1 MPVNAGAGSFF
12 RTMAAG
18 RAIVRPDRRRCPA
31 EGCSARPARETVAA
45 LPETTESLPMA
56 PTASPPIDRRA
67 WSVLAV
73 STLAFTVCF
82 MVWMMF
88 GVIGIPIRKQLGLNA
103 TEFGLLTATPVL
115 TGSLI
120 RVPLGI
126 WTDRYGGRI
135 VMAILMAST
144 VPAIWLMSYATQYWH
159 FLVIGLFVG
168 LAGGSFSVGTPYVA
182 RWFPKARQGMAM
194 GVYGAGNSGAAV
206 NKFVAPVLVVAF
218 GWAMVPQVYAAIM
231 AGTVVLFWL
240 FSAHDPKHLVPPNT
254 RFVDQLKALKDP
266 KVLKY
271 CQYYSIVFGGYVA
284 LSLWMVQ
291 YYVGE
296 YGLDI
301 RVAALL
307 AACFSLPG
315 GVLRAIGGV
324 LSDKYGA
331 HKVTW
336 WVMWVSWI
344 CLFLL
349 SYPQTSFTVQTVA
362 GPKTFEIGLNV
373 VGFTALMAVL
383 GVAWAFGKASVFK
396 YIGDDYP
403 DNIGAISGIVG
414 LAGGLGGFV
423 LPILFGALLDLTGV
437 RSSAFMLM
445 YGVVWVSLIWM
456 YWTEVRATEVM
467 GANAPASPLSRSFA
481 R

>member
-1 MPVNAGAGSFF
+1 MSTDLQHK
-12 RTMAAG
+12 RQ
-18 RAIVRPDRRRCPA
+18 
-31 EGCSARPARETVAA
+31 
-45 LPETTESLPMA
+45 
-56 PTASPPIDRRA
+56 A
-67 WSVLAV
+67 WSVLIV
-73 STLAFTVCF
+73 STWSFTVCF

-88 GVIGIPIRKQLGLNA
+88 GVIGIPIKKMLDLNA
-103 TEFGLLTATPVL
+103 TQFGLLTATPVL

-135 VMAILMAST
+135 VMAVLMALT
-144 VPAIWLMSYATQYWH
+144 VPAIWLMAYATEFWH

-182 RWFPKARQGMAM
+182 RWFPKRQQGMAM
-194 GVYGAGNSGAAV
+194 GIYGAGNSGSAV
-206 NKFVAPVLVVAF
+206 NKFVAPVILVAF
-218 GWAMVPQVYAAIM
+218 GWAAVPQVYAAIM
-231 AGTVVLFWL
+231 AGTVLLFWL
-240 FSAHDPKHLVPPNT
+240 FSHSDPEHLVPSNVK
-254 RFVDQLKALKDP
+254 FGEQLKALKDP
-266 KVLKY
+266 RVLKY

-284 LSLWMVQ
+284 LALWMVQ
-291 YYVGE
+291 YYIGE

-315 GVLRAIGGV
+315 GVLRAVGGW
-324 LSDKYGA
+324 LSDRHGA

-336 WVMWVSWI
+336 WVLWVSWI

-349 SYPQTSFTVQTVA
+349 SYPQTDFTILTVG
-362 GPKTFEIGLNV
+362 GPKTFHIGLNV
-373 VGFTALMAVL
+373 YAFTGLMFIL
-383 GVAWAFGKASVFK
+383 GIAWAFGKASVFK
-396 YIGDDYP
+396 YIADDYP
-403 DNIGAISGIVG
+403 GNIGAISGIVG

-456 YWTEVRATEVM
+456 YWTEVRQTPVM
-467 GANAPASPLSRSFA
+467 GAQAKSFSLQG
-481 R
+481 

>member
-1 MPVNAGAGSFF
+1 MALASTPNMP
-12 RTMAAG
+12 
-18 RAIVRPDRRRCPA
+18 P
-31 EGCSARPARETVAA
+31 VAA
-45 LPETTESLPMA
+45 AAA
-56 PTASPPIDRRA
+56 PSQARRA
-67 WSVLAV
+67 MSVLVV

-88 GVIGIPIRKQLGLNA
+88 GVIGIPIKKALNLNA
-103 TEFGLLTATPVL
+103 TQFGLLTAMPVL
-115 TGSLI
+115 TGSLV

-135 VMAILMAST
+135 VMTLLMALT
-144 VPAIWLMSYATQYWH
+144 VPAIWLMSYATAYWH

-182 RWFPKARQGMAM
+182 RWFPRNRQGFAM

-206 NKFVAPVLVVAF
+206 NKFIAPAIVVAF
-218 GWAMVPQVYAAIM
+218 GWTMVPQVYAAIM
-231 AGTVVLFWL
+231 LGTVVLFWL
-240 FSAHDPKHLVPPNT
+240 FSAHDPKHVVPSNVK
-254 RFVDQLKALKDP
+254 FVDQLKALKDP

-315 GVLRAIGGV
+315 GVLRAVGGW
-324 LSDKYGA
+324 LSDKHGA
-331 HKVTW
+331 HRITW

-349 SYPQTSFTVQTVA
+349 SYPQTEFTVLTVD
-362 GPKTFEIGLNV
+362 GPKAFHIGLNV
-373 VGFTALMAVL
+373 YGFTALMFLL
-383 GVAWAFGKASVFK
+383 GIAWAFGKASVFK
-396 YIGDDYP
+396 YISDDYP
-403 DNIGAISGIVG
+403 HNIGAISGIVG

-423 LPILFGALLDLTGV
+423 LPIMFGALLDVTGV

-456 YWTEVRATEVM
+456 YFTEVRRTEVI
-467 GANAPASPLSRSFA
+467 GPHAGQLIPQS
-481 R
+481 